1 MPVTSCMVLQE
12 VEGGSWPMASPPE
25 KQALEPPPRRTG
37 AQAVV
42 RNWAVEASMRALA
55 ARLWFSYWAVFTPL
69 TVSREPVP
77 WRQDTVGKVL
87 LTVKVKLVVFVT
99 LPPAPV
105 TVMVKAPVG
114 VEARV
119 ERVRVVEQVG
129 AHAVGENAAVAPV
142 GSPVAENDT
151 ACAVPATSVALVVVA
166 TAAPWVTA
174 LLPPLVSAKSKEEE
188 ADGL

>member
-1 MPVTSCMVLQE
+1 VFSICKRLELVTYMPVTSCMVLQE

-69 TVSREPVP
+69 TVSRGPVP
-77 WRQDTVGKVL
+77 WRQERVGKVL

-99 LPPAPV
+99 LPPVPV
-105 TVMVKAPVG
+105 TMIVKAPVG
-114 VEARV
+114 VEATV

-129 AHAVGENAAVAPV
+129 EHAVEENAAVAPV
-142 GSPVAENDT
+142 GSPAAEKET
-151 ACAVPATSVALVVVA
+151 ACVVPETSAALVVLE
-166 TAAPWVTA
+166 TAAP
-174 LLPPLVSAKSKEEE
+174 
-188 ADGL
+188 